1 MIEGI
6 DVAFIHSTH
15 PHLADWYADIL
26 GLERGYSDGH
36 WTEFRTQGVT
46 RFAVEHIHPTN
57 VPVEQQTI
65 MLSFRVKDIQQ
76 AVQILAER
84 GVQFYPSRD
93 TTIFEAGPSLVATF
107 QDPSGNWLQLSQRI
121 NSAD

>member
-6 DVAFIHSTH
+6 DVVFLHTLDSG
-15 PHLADWYADIL
+15 LVDWYRKVL
-26 GLERGYSDGH
+26 GLESGYSDGY

-46 RFAVEHIHPTN
+46 RFAVEHLDAKN
-57 VPVEQQTI
+57 SPVEQQAI
-65 MLSFRVKDIQQ
+65 MISFRVVDIQQ

-93 TTIFEAGPSLVATF
+93 STIFEAGPSLVATF
-107 QDPSGNWLQLSQRI
+107 QDPDGNWLQLSQRI
-121 NSAD
+121 ESAD